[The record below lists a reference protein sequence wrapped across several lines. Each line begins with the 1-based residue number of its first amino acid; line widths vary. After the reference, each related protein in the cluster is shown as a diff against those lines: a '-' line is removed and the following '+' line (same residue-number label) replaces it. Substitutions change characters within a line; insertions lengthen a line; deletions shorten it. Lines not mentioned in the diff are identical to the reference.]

1 MDRRFRWLAVAMTCA
16 LAGAAH
22 AQALTGTLKKIKD
35 TGVVSLGIRESSVP
49 FSYSDNQQKNVGPYG
64 KPCGARL
71 RWYLQKFVKNYPAAT
86 SLISVHS

>member
-1 MDRRFRWLAVAMTCA
+1 MDRRFRWLALVLAGA

-49 FSYSDNQQKNVGPYG
+49 FSYSDNSRTTS
-64 KPCGARL
+64 ATR
-71 RWYLQKFVKNYPAAT
+71 AT
-86 SLISVHS
+86 SRRASSTR